1 MLINMAAEDK
11 YAESDKADACD
22 EQHKEADTL
31 SSEILIKHPLQHRWS
46 LWFYKNDKN
55 RTWEENLL
63 EITSFDTVEDF
74 WALYNHIEV
83 ASKLPLGCDYCL
95 FKHGIKPMWEDTR
108 NKAGGRWLFN
118 LNKNQR
124 TTDLDNYWLEILLCL
139 IGEGFD
145 EFSEDVCGAV
155 VQIRTKL
162 DKIAVWTA
170 DVRRGEAN
178 IKIGKTLKERLNMH
192 PRVIVPFQAHTD
204 TQQKQG
210 STAKARYQV

>member
-1 MLINMAAEDK
+1 M
-11 YAESDKADACD
+11 
-22 EQHKEADTL
+22 
-31 SSEILIKHPLQHRWS
+31 KHPLQHRWS

-55 RTWEENLL
+55 RSWEENLL

-83 ASKLPLGCDYCL
+83 ASKLPLGCDYSL
-95 FKHGIKPMWEDTR
+95 FKYGIKPMWEDCR
-108 NKAGGRWLFN
+108 NKQGGRWLFN
-118 LNKNQR
+118 LNKSQR

-155 VQIRTKL
+155 VQIRAKL

-170 DVRRGEAN
+170 DVRRADGN

-192 PRVIVPFQAHTD
+192 PRNIVPYQAHAD
-204 TQQKQG
+204 TQSKQG
-210 STAKARYQV
+210 STARARYQV

>member
-1 MLINMAAEDK
+1 MTRERVACPTWSDSGEPGTAEQTAAAAEGPRDL
-11 YAESDKADACD
+11 
-22 EQHKEADTL
+22 QV
-31 SSEILIKHPLQHRWS
+31 KHPLQHRWS

-55 RTWEENLL
+55 RSWEENLL

-83 ASKLPLGCDYCL
+83 ASKLPLGCDYSL
-95 FKHGIKPMWEDTR
+95 FKYGIKPMWEDCR
-108 NKAGGRWLFN
+108 NKQGGRWLFN
-118 LNKNQR
+118 LNKSQR

-155 VQIRTKL
+155 VQIRGKL

-170 DVRRGEAN
+170 DVRRADGN

-192 PRVIVPFQAHTD
+192 PRNIVPYQAHAD
-204 TQQKQG
+204 TQSKQG
-210 STAKARYQV
+210 STARARYQV